1 MPEQTPVPAP
11 KRRWPAALACTF
23 SGKTGRT
30 SLSGLRFSG
39 PLRVQRLFYP
49 ETKAAE
55 AAALPCHCCL
65 LHPPGGMVSG
75 DSLDISC
82 RLEDKAHC
90 LLTTPAAG
98 KVYRADTSGAR
109 QRQACAVDLEDG
121 VLEWLPQENI
131 VFNGARASL
140 HTIFRLRPQSRLI
153 GWDLT
158 CLGRAACGE
167 KFSSGEFVQS
177 MSIYR
182 DETPLLHE
190 RMEIAGGAGTGP
202 ALLQGGSVLAM
213 FYACGR
219 AENAADA
226 QALKQAGE
234 VLQTL
239 CADPGRGRETT
250 PGAIRAGATLRRGV
264 LIARGLGAD
273 AALAKRFCLT
283 AWKLTRPLLLR
294 LESRAPRIW
303 NL

>member
-1 MPEQTPVPAP
+1 MHDQTHAFTSE
-11 KRRWPAALACTF
+11 RRWPATLACSF
-23 SGKTGRT
+23 SGKAGRT
-30 SLSGLRFSG
+30 SLSRLRFSG

-49 ETKAAE
+49 EKKAAE

-75 DSLDISC
+75 DSLDVSC

-98 KVYRADTSGAR
+98 KIYRADAR
-109 QRQACAVDLEDG
+109 GVKQRQSCAVYLEDG
-121 VLEWLPQENI
+121 VMEWLPQENI
-131 VFNGARASL
+131 VFNGARVSL
-140 HTIFRLRPQSRLI
+140 RTVFRLRPQSRLI

-158 CLGRAACGE
+158 CLGRGACGE

-190 RMEIAGGAGTGP
+190 RLELVGGEGEGP
-202 ALLQGGSVLAM
+202 ALLRGGSVLAV

-234 VLQTL
+234 ILQAL
-239 CADPGRGRETT
+239 CEDPGCGRKTNS
-250 PGAIRAGATLRRGV
+250 GAIRAGATLRRGV

-294 LESRAPRIW
+294 LESCAPRIW
-303 NL
+303 GL